1 MSKERTPVTPAP
13 PVMTPLSLMYPLMAS
28 DLDELAAFGET
39 VRDLALERLYLGQS
53 LVVDTHQA
61 FAHLAGRGIRVPAG
75 TSVALTA
82 LRHPLD
88 AAVQARSV
96 ALLTG
101 RPVVAGFGAGDP
113 DFVAALRGEPY
124 ESPLTAVA
132 EYLSVVR
139 RLLDGEAVEDFRG
152 RYVRLDGGPLPLP
165 HAAAAAP
172 CPRVSLGVGVLR
184 PRMAH
189 TAGQIADVAI
199 TLLTPAGHLRE
210 AIVPALARG
219 AGSRGRPVPGV
230 TAIVPCAVRRPGR
243 DPRKLAFAAHAP
255 HLSGEHYAAM
265 LRSAGLDV
273 DVSDPWAGAGALV
286 DGGVFAYGT
295 PEEVAAQL
303 TGYGEAGATEI
314 ALSCAG
320 VLLTEGP
327 EAALADVR
335 AIVEAVRDRA
345 GRPAPVTRIP

>member
-1 MSKERTPVTPAP
+1 MTTNAPGAP
-13 PVMTPLSLMYPLMAS
+13 PPLALMYPLMAC
-28 DLDELAAFGET
+28 DLDELAAFGRAVGELS
-39 VRDLALERLYLGQS
+39 LARLYLGQS

-61 FAHLAGRGIRVPAG
+61 FAHLAGRGIRVPTG

-88 AAVQARSV
+88 AAVQARSL

-101 RPVVAGFGAGDP
+101 RPVLAGFGAGDP
-113 DFVAALRGEPY
+113 DTVAALRGEPY

-132 EYLSVVR
+132 EYLGVVR
-139 RLLDGEAVEDFRG
+139 RLLDGEAVDDFRG
-152 RYVRLDGGPLPLP
+152 RYVRLDGGPLPQP
-165 HAAAAAP
+165 HPAAP
-172 CPRVSLGVGVLR
+172 RPAVSLGVGVLR

-189 TAGQIADVAI
+189 VAGQVADVAI
-199 TLLTPAGHLRE
+199 TLLTPAAHLADE
-210 AIVPALARG
+210 IVPALARG
-219 AGSRGRPVPGV
+219 AASRGRAAPGV

-243 DPRKLAFAAHAP
+243 DARKLAYAAHQL
-255 HLSGEHYAAM
+255 HLEGAHYAAM
-265 LRSAGLDV
+265 LRAAGLAV
-273 DVSDPWAGAGALV
+273 DVSDPWGGAGALV

-295 PEEVAAQL
+295 PDEVADRL

-335 AIVEAVRDRA
+335 AIAEAVRDRA
-345 GRPAPVTRIP
+345 AARDR

>member
-1 MSKERTPVTPAP
+1 MTTTATHTEDSMAGTPPR
-13 PVMTPLSLMYPLMAS
+13 LSLMYPLMAH
-28 DLDELAAFGET
+28 DLDQVAAFAEAVRELA
-39 VRDLALERLYLGQS
+39 LHRLYMGQS

-88 AAVQARSV
+88 AAVQARSL

-101 RPVVAGFGAGDP
+101 EPCVAGFSTGDP
-113 DFVAALRGEPY
+113 AFVASVRGRPY
-124 ESPLTAVA
+124 ASPRTAVA
-132 EYLSVVR
+132 EYLTVMR
-139 RLLDGEAVEDFRG
+139 RLLDGEVVEDFQG
-152 RYVRLDGGPLPLP
+152 RYVRIDDGLLQVP
-165 HAAAAAP
+165 HP
-172 CPRVSLGVGVLR
+172 PVSLGVGVLR

-189 TAGQIADVAI
+189 TAGQVADVAI
-199 TLLTPAGHLRE
+199 TLLTPAGYLRE
-210 AIVPALARG
+210 QIVPALARG
-219 AGSRGRPVPGV
+219 AASRGRAAPTV

-243 DPRKLAFAAHAP
+243 DPRKLAFAAHEL
-255 HLSGEHYAAM
+255 HLGGEHYAAM
-265 LRSAGLDV
+265 LRSSGVDV

-286 DGGVFAYGT
+286 DAGVFVHGT
-295 PEEVAAQL
+295 PEEVAERL

-335 AIVEAVRDRA
+335 AIAEAMRDRTA
-345 GRPAPVTRIP
+345 RVR